1 MLHILRKRG
10 YDMTLE
16 TVIFAP
22 KILNG
27 FHNQLIATLFS
38 NDNAEEKIIV
48 SSRTCYL
55 QEKGI
60 INLGNNEQLLKKTV
74 IQFSNKLE
82 NLIKSYLSLNIS
94 KRYALSFQNL
104 KATILLIEEIAY
116 SQGFKQDNAPLHA
129 LALLC
134 SKSQKALLTFIRDY
148 QVEGNNKEYLNAYL
162 EEIVHHVDSFQNILE
177 FLWKIHGVNY
187 VREDKQKPFSDKEI
201 VFINASKIDDNLYYQ
216 VYLLFFSKQKSQIF
230 FDQHVNEEYR
240 SHFYNTKSKIYINSG
255 TLDSQ
260 IDVNYDLKNVN
271 DIYYSLELSDP
282 AFLLRLF
289 SMTKLN
295 KVLDLTFNDVKL
307 ALFTKPLYMLK
318 DRYLRIRLQENVVEI
333 IKVNSGKLIP
343 NSISLIEF
351 FNSLSKKA
359 HHQTSDDRVIGNKN
373 EAMTGEFDDYGAS
386 APGLNGDDWYNG

>member
-1 MLHILRKRG
+1 MA
-10 YDMTLE
+10 LE

-22 KILNG
+22 KILNR
-27 FHNQLIATLFS
+27 FDNQLIATLFN
-38 NDNAEEKIIV
+38 NDESEEKIIV

-60 INLGNNEQLLKKTV
+60 INLGNNEQLLKKIV
-74 IQFSNKLE
+74 IQFPSKLE

-104 KATILLIEEIAY
+104 KATILLIEEIAN

-129 LALLC
+129 LAFLC
-134 SKSQKALLTFIRDY
+134 SKSQKALLTFIRGY

-162 EEIVHHVDSFQNILE
+162 GEIVHHVDSFQNILE

-187 VREDKQKPFSDKEI
+187 VREDKQIPFSDKEI
-201 VFINASKIDDNLYYQ
+201 VFINASKIDDNFYYQ

-240 SHFYNTKSKIYINSG
+240 SRFYNTKGKIYINSG
-255 TLDSQ
+255 ILDSQ
-260 IDVNYDLKNVN
+260 IDINYDLKNLS

-289 SMTKLN
+289 SMTKL
-295 KVLDLTFNDVKL
+295 KKILDLTFNDIKL
-307 ALFTKPLYMLK
+307 ALFTKPIYMLK
-318 DRYLRIRLQENVVEI
+318 DRYIRIRLQENVVEI
-333 IKVNSGKLIP
+333 IKVKDGKLIS

-351 FNSLSKKA
+351 FNSLSKKEY
-359 HHQTSDDRVIGNKN
+359 HQTKDDRVIDNGN
-373 EAMTGEFDDYGAS
+373 EAMTGEFGDYGAS
-386 APGLNGDDWYNG
+386 APELNGDGWYNG